1 MRRKTRMFGI
11 GLVVVTAAVA
21 VVSAHMAL
29 QKSLPEED
37 AVLGAS
43 PVEIQLWFT
52 QDPDPAVS
60 NVSLEGPAGDIE
72 VGKTRV
78 MGEKSIVAD
87 VPALESG
94 TYTVSWRAAGDDGH
108 VQRGEFSFTVRAD

>member
-1 MRRKTRMFGI
+1 
-11 GLVVVTAAVA
+11 
-21 VVSAHMAL
+21 
-29 QKSLPEED
+29 
-37 AVLGAS
+37 
-43 PVEIQLWFT
+43 
-52 QDPDPAVS
+52 
-60 NVSLEGPAGDIE
+60 
-72 VGKTRV
+72 